1 MKKQIIVLFSL
12 IILSI
17 LLFISFFRLFQND
30 EIYHNTIGLLS
41 QNYERT
47 GGWNDY
53 KISKVSK
60 PYLKIENDNFSQ
72 WDASIYHCIKE
83 NGYKSEDSCYGKV
96 RAAFFP
102 LFPFLWKMTGASP
115 IIISIL
121 NYLIFVLALSLL
133 I

>member
-72 WDASIYHCIKE
+72 WMLQYTIVLKKMVISRRIHVMERFEPHFFHFFLFC
-83 NGYKSEDSCYGKV
+83 GK
-96 RAAFFP
+96 
-102 LFPFLWKMTGASP
+102 
-115 IIISIL
+115 
-121 NYLIFVLALSLL
+121 
-133 I
+133 